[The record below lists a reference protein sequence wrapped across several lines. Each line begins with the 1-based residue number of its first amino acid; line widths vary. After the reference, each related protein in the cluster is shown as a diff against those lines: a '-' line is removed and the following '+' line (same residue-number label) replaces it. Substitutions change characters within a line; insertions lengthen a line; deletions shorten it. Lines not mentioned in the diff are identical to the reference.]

1 MDCSVLDFSLAMVE
15 ISDFIDQSLM
25 EKENA
30 FLFIRCLEAAT
41 FFESEDEDLIS
52 PVLARTWKTL
62 PKVLLQ
68 NIVKVRNSEPVSKLS
83 LLDERFLY
91 KILKPFYKG

>member
-1 MDCSVLDFSLAMVE
+1 MDCSVVDFTLAMVE
-15 ISDFIDQSLM
+15 IADFIDQNHM
-25 EKENA
+25 EKEQG

-68 NIVKVRNSEPVSKLS
+68 NIVGVRNSEPVSKLS
-83 LLDERFLY
+83 LLDERYLY
-91 KILKPFYKG
+91 KTLKLFYKG

>member
-1 MDCSVLDFSLAMVE
+1 MDCSVSDFTKAMLE
-15 ISDFIDQSLM
+15 IADFIDQQFM
-25 EKENA
+25 EKESG

-62 PKVLLQ
+62 PKQLLQ
-68 NIVKVRNSEPVSKLS
+68 NIVGVRNSEPISKLS
-83 LLDERFLY
+83 LLDERYLY
-91 KILKPFYKG
+91 KVLKPFYK